1 MYEKSNILGTGIRA
15 VPVLVCLWKK
25 QGSKK
30 IKIFKI
36 IIYILV
42 IAICSCAVYY
52 LFPVMKNISTPEG
65 QIAFKEKITNSGIAG
80 GLMLLGCIM
89 LLIGLFIEPSGQIH
103 SSVLIAFGEVGTLAA
118 SILGID
124 AIYTN
129 KLQRIVSGMKGMSN
143 DINELSAI
151 DEPRT

>member
-1 MYEKSNILGTGIRA
+1 MNKD
-15 VPVLVCLWKK
+15 
-25 QGSKK
+25 K
-30 IKIFKI
+30 IMNK
-36 IIYILV
+36 LDTV
-42 IAICSCAVYY
+42 
-52 LFPVMKNISTPEG
+52 TPRDKV
-65 QIAFKEKITNSGIAG
+65 QFGIAG
-80 GLMLLGCIM
+80 GLMLVGCIM

-118 SILGID
+118 SVLGID

-151 DEPRT
+151 DAPKS